1 MTTTTDFESDNAFG
15 LPLVVE
21 GEPTRPTD
29 ASGNFIY
36 RIPEINFPALTA
48 KIEKL
53 NKRAR
58 RLGMSPIV
66 VTEIGEEFAI
76 QRKRIE
82 DPFGGPD
89 EVQEVTV
96 RFVKVTVTGHTP
108 RIDGW
113 DFAATI
119 QHEDGGNVLRT
130 CPGFDTLLPLH
141 YRQADTQCEH
151 CAKDRRRN
159 DTYVLFNAEAAI
171 WKQVGRSCLADFLR
185 TTSPH
190 GIAEWAEII
199 AALDSEISVY
209 ERDDFADGEC
219 VSGRK
224 LYFGVQRLL
233 AQVRCIVRQDGWC
246 SRTEARNS
254 FVPKLATVDQAF
266 LWFDSK
272 FVAQQSAAVR
282 AKYAPTEEDAAEA
295 AAAIAW
301 AQTLPADA
309 ANDYLWNIRVVAH
322 KEYVDVRSAGLA
334 GSIISAYNKHLQR
347 ELAKKYES
355 LNPSEY
361 FGTPKVR
368 EPFRLTVVGIR
379 EIEGEYGLT
388 TMVRFKQ
395 EGTNNTAIWWA
406 SGKPAVELEL
416 DQTYTLTA
424 TVKEHELYRGEH
436 KQTVVTRVAPFVE
449 KVKKPRKRKTVPA
462 AAEIATE
469 VIQ

>member
-1 MTTTTDFESDNAFG
+1 MQTTIDTD
-15 LPLVVE
+15 
-21 GEPTRPTD
+21 PTSSASLHAMEDGRPERPTD
-29 ASGNFIY
+29 EHGNFIY
-36 RIPEINFPALTA
+36 RIPEVNLPSMTA
-48 KIEKL
+48 KVEKL

-58 RLGMSPIV
+58 RLGMACIV
-66 VTEIGEEFAI
+66 VTEIGEEFAT
-76 QRKRIE
+76 QRRRIE
-82 DPFGGPD
+82 DPFGGPP
-89 EVQEVTV
+89 EVQEITV
-96 RFVKVTVTGHTP
+96 RFVKVTVTGQTP

-119 QHEDGGNVLRT
+119 QHEDGGNLLRT
-130 CPGFDTLLPLH
+130 SPGFDTLLPLQ
-141 YRQADTQCEH
+141 YRHADTQCEH

-159 DTYVLFNAEAAI
+159 DTYVLLNAETGT

-185 TTSPH
+185 TTNPQ

-199 AALDSEISVY
+199 AALDPDISVY
-209 ERDDFADGEC
+209 EDDFDGEGGP
-219 VSGRK
+219 GRK

-254 FVPKLATVDQAF
+254 LVPKLTSVDQAF

-272 FVAQQSAAVR
+272 FVGQQSAAIR
-282 AKYAPTEEDAAEA
+282 EKYTPTEEDIAEA
-295 AAAIAW
+295 AAAIVW
-301 AQTLPADA
+301 AQALPADV

-322 KEYVDVRSAGLA
+322 KEYVDVRGAGLA
-334 GSIISAYNKHLQR
+334 GSIISAYNKHLER

-368 EPFRLTVVGIR
+368 EHFRLTVVGIR
-379 EIEGEYGLT
+379 ELDGEFGLT

-406 SGKPAVELEL
+406 SGKPAFEIEL

-424 TVKEHELYRGEH
+424 TVKQHELYRGEH
-436 KQTVVTRVAPFVE
+436 KQTVVTRMTPFVE
-449 KVKKPRKRKTVPA
+449 KVKKPRKRKAAPA
-462 AAEIATE
+462 AEEHTAE